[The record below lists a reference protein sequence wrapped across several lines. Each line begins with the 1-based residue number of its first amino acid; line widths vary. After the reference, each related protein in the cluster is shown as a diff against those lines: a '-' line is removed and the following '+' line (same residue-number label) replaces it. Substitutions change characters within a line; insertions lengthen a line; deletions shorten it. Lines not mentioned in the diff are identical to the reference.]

1 VPHQNDPTILLDLI
15 ASLKEVL
22 GGVSNPEG
30 VLRTLLSQAVQR
42 TGAERG
48 VLVQVGER
56 GALDYTVLHRFTPAD
71 VDGSAGEFSR
81 SLFAEVLRTGEG
93 ILLANAM
100 SSPAGGSESVRAM
113 RLVSVLCLPIRAD
126 GRIAAIVHL
135 EHGTK
140 GKFGEPERRILASLL
155 DVAGPVLEALLAG
168 RRTLDERN
176 QLREVL
182 AREWSFGRFVGRSPA
197 VRALEETV
205 RKVGSTDFPALI
217 IGETG
222 TGKGIVA
229 RILHAAGRRTA
240 KPFVTVFCPSLER
253 GLVES
258 ELFGHR
264 RGAFTGADQDRP
276 GKVQA
281 AEGGTLFLDEI
292 GDLPVELQ
300 PKLLRLLQEKTYER
314 LGDAVE
320 RRADVRVL
328 AATNRDLEAE
338 VAAGRFRRDLYERLN
353 FLPVV
358 IPPLRERRS
367 DLPVLLRHLLDA
379 TDAGRWIEISPDAE
393 RWLVDLE
400 YLWPGNVRQLEQ
412 VAARLTLE
420 GPSRPVDPG
429 ELSRLLPVAA
439 GGAPVADT
447 AGLDAGLPALL
458 ERSEKEWLE
467 RALRAHPDVT
477 RKELAARLKISEP
490 ALYKKLKEHGLGGRG
505 TG

>member
-1 VPHQNDPTILLDLI
+1 MTDQADPNVFFELI

-22 GGVSNPEG
+22 GGVSNPDG
-30 VLRTLLSQAVQR
+30 VLRTLLDQAVRR

-56 GALDYTVLHRFTPAD
+56 GALDYTVLHRFTPAE

-93 ILLANAM
+93 IVLANAM
-100 SSPAGGSESVRAM
+100 ASPAGGAASVRAM
-113 RLVSVLCLPIRAD
+113 RLISVLCLPIRAE

-135 EHGTK
+135 EHGTQ

-155 DVAGPVLEALLAG
+155 EVAGPVLEALLAG
-168 RRTLDERN
+168 RRTLDERDK
-176 QLREVL
+176 LREVL
-182 AREWSFGRFVGRSPA
+182 AREWSLGKFVGRSPA
-197 VRALEETV
+197 VRALEATV
-205 RKVGSTDFPALI
+205 RKVAATDFPALI
-217 IGETG
+217 VGETG

-229 RILHAAGRRTA
+229 RILHAAGRRPA

-276 GKVQA
+276 GKLQT

-292 GDLPVELQ
+292 GDLPFELQ

-314 LGDAVE
+314 LGDAAE
-320 RRADVRVL
+320 RTADVRVI

-338 VAAGRFRRDLYERLN
+338 VAAGRFRRDLFERLN

-367 DLPVLLRHLLDA
+367 DIPVLLRHLLDA
-379 TDAGRWIEISPDAE
+379 SDAGRWIELSPEAE
-393 RWLVDLE
+393 RWLVELE
-400 YLWPGNVRQLEQ
+400 YLWPGNVRQLEH

-420 GPSRPVDPG
+420 GGGQPLGPG
-429 ELSRLLPVAA
+429 DLARLLPLTSSTDDV
-439 GGAPVADT
+439 P

-467 RALRAHPDVT
+467 RALRLHPNLT
-477 RKELAARLKISEP
+477 RRELAAKLKISEP

-505 TG
+505 

>member
-1 VPHQNDPTILLDLI
+1 VTDNADPTILLDLI

-22 GGVSNPEG
+22 GGVSDPER

-56 GALDYTVLHRFTPAD
+56 GALDYTVLHRFTPAE

-81 SLFAEVLRTGEG
+81 SLFAEVLRTGKG

-100 SSPAGGSESVRAM
+100 SSPAGGAASVRAM
-113 RLVSVLCLPIRAD
+113 RLMSVLCMPIRAE

-168 RRTLDERN
+168 RRALDERN

-197 VRALEETV
+197 VRALEETI
-205 RKVGSTDFPALI
+205 RKVGATDFPALI

-292 GDLPVELQ
+292 GDLPFELQ

-314 LGDAVE
+314 LGDASE
-320 RRADVRVL
+320 RTADVRVV

-353 FLPVV
+353 FLPVA
-358 IPPLRERRS
+358 IPPLRERRA
-367 DLPVLLRHLLDA
+367 DLPVLLRHLLDS
-379 TDAGRWIEISPDAE
+379 TEAGRWIEISPEAE
-393 RWLVDLE
+393 RWLVELE

-412 VAARLTLE
+412 IAARLTLE
-420 GPSRPVDPG
+420 GGTRPVGPDD
-429 ELSRLLPVAA
+429 LARLLPVTSGTTPAS
-439 GGAPVADT
+439 T
-447 AGLDAGLPALL
+447 GLDAGLPALL

-467 RALRAHPDVT
+467 KALRTHPDIT
-477 RKELAARLKISEP
+477 RKELAAKLKISEP

-505 TG
+505 V